1 MSWAPYVPGRARG
14 RRRRLTRTGRSRLPA
29 RRGAT
34 GAPTSAARLTSQADG
49 PHDSGMDRR
58 RFLVS
63 SLAGAVAAPLAGAAQ
78 QAGKVYRIGYVTPAP
93 GVTAPVLAFDRVLR
107 DSGLIEGANAVIDRQ
122 FMGGREDQYGAVLA
136 DLERRVD
143 VIVVSG
149 PPAALAAKQAV
160 TRVPVI
166 FAAVGDPVG
175 LGLVQSLAKPGGN
188 LTGVSF
194 DVSPDIAVKRLGLL
208 KEIFPALVRVA
219 ALWQSQDPVGL
230 SMLQSLQSAAPRL
243 PVQVR
248 PFDVRRA
255 EDFDDVFRDIVKE
268 RLNGILVIGG
278 PVNVIHQKRIVD
290 FAKTQ
295 RLPAISISRDYVVDG
310 GLMSYG
316 PNLADNI
323 GHAATFVARILKGAR
338 PADLPV
344 EQPTRFELVIN
355 ARTARALGLTLP
367 SSLLARADQVIE

>member
-1 MSWAPYVPGRARG
+1 
-14 RRRRLTRTGRSRLPA
+14 
-29 RRGAT
+29 
-34 GAPTSAARLTSQADG
+34 
-49 PHDSGMDRR
+49 
-58 RFLVS
+58 
-63 SLAGAVAAPLAGAAQ
+63 
-78 QAGKVYRIGYVTPAP
+78 
-93 GVTAPVLAFDRVLR
+93 VTAPVLAFNRVLR
-107 DSGLIEGANAVIDRQ
+107 DSGLIEGANAVIDRE

-143 VIVVSG
+143 MIVVSG

-160 TRVPVI
+160 ARVPVI

-219 ALWQSQDPVGL
+219 ALWQSQDPVGI

-255 EDFDDVFRDIVKE
+255 EDFGDVFRDIVKE

-278 PVNVIHQKRIVD
+278 PVNVIHQKRIID
-290 FAKTQ
+290 FAQTQ

-344 EQPTRFELVIN
+344 EQPTKFELVIN
-355 ARTARALGLTLP
+355 ARTARALGLTMP

>member
-1 MSWAPYVPGRARG
+1 
-14 RRRRLTRTGRSRLPA
+14 
-29 RRGAT
+29 
-34 GAPTSAARLTSQADG
+34 
-49 PHDSGMDRR
+49 
-58 RFLVS
+58 
-63 SLAGAVAAPLAGAAQ
+63 
-78 QAGKVYRIGYVTPAP
+78 
-93 GVTAPVLAFDRVLR
+93 
-107 DSGLIEGANAVIDRQ
+107 
-122 FMGGREDQYGAVLA
+122 
-136 DLERRVD
+136 
-143 VIVVSG
+143 
-149 PPAALAAKQAV
+149 
-160 TRVPVI
+160 
-166 FAAVGDPVG
+166 
-175 LGLVQSLAKPGGN
+175 
-188 LTGVSF
+188 
-194 DVSPDIAVKRLGLL
+194 LL

-255 EDFDDVFRDIVKE
+255 EDFGEVFRDIVKE

-278 PVNVIHQKRIVD
+278 PVNVIHQKRIID